1 MCPDLSWARAIV
13 DHVPSGVL
21 VNYENSSQKRRGTG
35 STDILRARRHVSNV
49 PLTDINYFEGLRAS
63 ISLGVADWIKLTTD
77 SRYVHES
84 FFFRPEPCNDREV
97 YFTCLLLNISVPHC
111 GDLVRG
117 RSTNEGTRRWQM
129 SANGSRECI
138 HAHDRSPLCGFGIR
152 RRPSGWHDGVGGG
165 SLMTPLLILLFGIHP
180 ATAVGTDLLYAA
192 ATKTGRSVAHGW
204 ARSIHWP
211 AVIRLASGSIPA
223 SILTLFVLW
232 QLDLNG
238 ESSRSLVNLV
248 LCFALLLTAASL
260 LFRKAI
266 MQRYRWRFE
275 QLDPGTTAR
284 ATVLVGTA
292 LGVLVSISSV
302 GAGAVGVTALLL
314 LYPQLPMTRIVG
326 SDIAHAVPLTLV
338 AGIGHW
344 ATGAIDW
351 HLLGVLL
358 VGSLPG
364 IVLGSYCAHRVP
376 EAALRLVLAAT
387 LILVAGNLASQ
398 ELHSSSSIIAAF
410 APSAAH

>member
-1 MCPDLSWARAIV
+1 MLMIDPLYV
-13 DHVPSGVL
+13 
-21 VNYENSSQKRRGTG
+21 
-35 STDILRARRHVSNV
+35 VS
-49 PLTDINYFEGLRAS
+49 
-63 ISLGVADWIKLTTD
+63 
-77 SRYVHES
+77 
-84 FFFRPEPCNDREV
+84 
-97 YFTCLLLNISVPHC
+97 
-111 GDLVRG
+111 
-117 RSTNEGTRRWQM
+117 
-129 SANGSRECI
+129 
-138 HAHDRSPLCGFGIR
+138 GFGV
-152 RRPSGWHDGVGGG
+152 GLLVGMTGVGGG

-192 ATKTGRSVAHGW
+192 ATKTGGSAAHGW

-223 SILTLFVLW
+223 SILTLVVLW

-248 LCFALLLTAASL
+248 LCFALFLTAASL
-260 LFRKAI
+260 IFRKAI
-266 MQRYRWRFE
+266 MQRYRWRLQ
-275 QLDPGTTAR
+275 QLDPRTTAR
-284 ATVLVGTA
+284 ATVLVGAA

-338 AGIGHW
+338 AGLGHW

-351 HLLGVLL
+351 HLMGVLL

-364 IVLGSYCAHRVP
+364 IVIGSYCAHRVP
-376 EAALRLVLAAT
+376 EAALRLALAAT